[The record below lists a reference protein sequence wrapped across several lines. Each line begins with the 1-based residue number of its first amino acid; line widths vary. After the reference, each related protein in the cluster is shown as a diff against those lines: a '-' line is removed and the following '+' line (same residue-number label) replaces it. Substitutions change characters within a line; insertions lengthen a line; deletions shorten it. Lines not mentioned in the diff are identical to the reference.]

1 MWHLS
6 LATSCRLIYHID
18 VAYSLTKQTD
28 ILLTHSEGVVPP
40 VSTAK
45 KRFQIVSCSAHDD
58 MRRRH
63 QCSYDKEHAENG
75 DDDTKPLQKVKVCDF
90 YRLGWAHTENHGNSV
105 QNKEH
110 IVIGTDCGTSKCEC
124 TKMKLAHKTIFQ

>member
-6 LATSCRLIYHID
+6 FATSCRLIYHTD
-18 VAYSLTKQTD
+18 VAYSLTKQTHL
-28 ILLTHSEGVVPP
+28 LLTYSEGVVPP
-40 VSTAK
+40 VSTTK

-58 MRRRH
+58 MWRRH
-63 QCSYDKEHAENG
+63 QRSYDKEHAENG
-75 DDDTKPLQKVKVCDF
+75 DDDTKPLQKVKICDF

-110 IVIGTDCGTSKCEC
+110 IFIRMNCGTSKCEVS
-124 TKMKLAHKTIFQ
+124 KMKLAHKNIFQ